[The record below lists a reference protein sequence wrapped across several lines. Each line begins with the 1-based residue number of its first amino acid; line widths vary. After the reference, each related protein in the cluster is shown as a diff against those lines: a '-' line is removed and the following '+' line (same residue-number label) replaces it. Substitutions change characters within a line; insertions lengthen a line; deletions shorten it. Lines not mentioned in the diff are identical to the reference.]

1 MLRLRLIHCAILII
15 FAVLSP
21 RLVEACGGF
30 FCSTQPMNQLSERI
44 LFVDRGDSV
53 TTHVQI
59 QYSGSAAD
67 FAWILP
73 VPSVPKLG
81 ISHNEVFQQ
90 LQFATQPFFSLEW
103 DKNGEC
109 GSVFPPFFRSFAE
122 DAATTG
128 AEVDIVAEQRV
139 GPYDTVVL
147 SSTDADAIV
156 TWLVDNGYQLGDLGR
171 DLLQPYV
178 DGGFF
183 FIALRLAP
191 DRELGD
197 LQPISLSYA
206 ADTPGIPIQL
216 TAVATAPDLGVTAWI
231 LAEARAV
238 PTNFLHV
245 QINEAL
251 IDWFNGGFNYDDVVR
266 AAVDAASEGQA
277 FVTDYAGPSKIM
289 SGRFPTDSY
298 DTSALARLD
307 DAARFL
313 DTALR
318 QGLPR
323 DAQMQALLRRH
334 MPMPQAARIDGVLE
348 VVFGGDR
355 EAYEQAAAEG
365 FLASLAE
372 RAFYNDLSAFRPWLT
387 DWSFDAVALAQ
398 DLERVVVEP
407 LRATQ
412 RLFSTHPYLTRLY
425 TTLSAEE
432 MTVDPMFD
440 VNPDLPDVSN
450 QRTALAR
457 WECEGFDPENIDFT
471 ELVLVVTLR
480 DGRQIRSRP
489 FADGPWPL
497 AREADIPAA
506 SVVERLNTSGPPVLV
521 QRLTAIA
528 DDTVPT
534 TVPTQFGLHL
544 TYPNPFNAATIIP
557 FTVPA
562 EAGASMVTVT
572 IHDLLGQRVR
582 TLLRSVRSPGR
593 QQVVW
598 DGRGEDGSNL
608 ASGVYL
614 IRLEAGTSRFSQKIL
629 YVQ

>member
-1 MLRLRLIHCAILII
+1 MLRPQVLHAFILA
-15 FAVLSP
+15 FALGSP
-21 RLVEACGGF
+21 RLAEACGGF
-30 FCSTQPMNQLSERI
+30 FCSTLPMNQVSERI

-73 VPSVPKLG
+73 VPSPPQLAV
-81 ISHNEVFQQ
+81 SHNELFRQ
-90 LQFATQPFFSLEW
+90 LQFATQPFFFLEW
-103 DKNGEC
+103 DETDEC
-109 GSVFPPFFRSFAE
+109 GPVFPPFFRSLEE

-128 AEVDIVAEQRV
+128 DVTVVAEERV

-147 SSTDADAIV
+147 SSDDTDAIL

-171 DLLQPYV
+171 ELLQPYV
-178 DGGFF
+178 DGGFYF
-183 FIALRLAP
+183 VALRMAP

-206 ADTPGIPIQL
+206 AETPGIPIQL
-216 TAVATAPDLGVTAWI
+216 TAVATQPDLGVTAWI

-238 PTNFLHV
+238 PTNYLHV

-251 IDWFNGGFNYDDVVR
+251 IDWFNGGFNYDDVVQ
-266 AAVDAASEGQA
+266 AAVDAAPEGHA

-289 SGRFPTDSY
+289 DPRLRTENY
-298 DTSALARLD
+298 DTDALARID
-307 DAARFL
+307 DAGRFL
-313 DTALR
+313 EAALR

-334 MPMPQAARIDGVLE
+334 MPMPELARVEGVLQ
-348 VVFGGDR
+348 VVYGGDQ
-355 EAYEQAAAEG
+355 EAYNRARDEG
-365 FLASLAE
+365 FLASVAE
-372 RAFYNDLSAFRPWLT
+372 RAFYNDISAFRPWLDD
-387 DWSFDAVALAQ
+387 DWSFDPVALAA
-398 DLERVVVEP
+398 DLELVVVEP

-412 RLFSTHPYLTRLY
+412 RLFATYSYLTRLY

-440 VNPDLPDVSN
+440 VNPDLPEISN
-450 QRTALAR
+450 MRSAR
-457 WECEGFDPENIDFT
+457 AHWECEGIDLENIDLSK
-471 ELVLVVTLR
+471 LVLVVTLA
-480 DGRQIRSRP
+480 DGRQVRSQP

-497 AREADIPAA
+497 ARETDLPAA
-506 SVVERLNTSGPPVLV
+506 SLIERLDTSGPAVLV
-521 QRLTAIA
+521 RRLTAIGENPA
-528 DDTVPT
+528 PT
-534 TVPTQFGLHL
+534 LPVHFGLHL
-544 TYPNPFNAATIIP
+544 AYPNPFNAATVIP
-557 FTVPA
+557 FTIPTDG
-562 EAGASMVTVT
+562 GAAMVRVS

-582 TLLRSVRSPGR
+582 TLVSGLRPPGR
-593 QQVVW
+593 QQVIW
-598 DGRGEDGSNL
+598 DGRSDDGAGL

-614 IRLEAGTSRFSQKIL
+614 VRLEVGTARMSQKIL